1 MAIYRDRIES
11 AIKVLLTSGFC
22 IENAVESEKHFGDT
36 IITLTGKVSKLQ
48 FLSDRG
54 QLFVSIAERSSSTWQ
69 DLRDALDNI
78 GAQHP
83 AGPWPSA
90 IDAVQAIQEH
100 RNELSLS

>member
-1 MAIYRDRIES
+1 MKAYREEIEIAIQN
-11 AIKVLLTSGFC
+11 LLTNGFC
-22 IENAVESEKHFGDT
+22 IENTVESEKHFGDT

-54 QLFVSIAERSSSTWQ
+54 QLFVSITERNSSTWQ